1 VPTVFTIGHSTH
13 EPEDFGQLLVQ
24 HAVETLV
31 DVRRYPGSRRVPWTN
46 AGEIERALPAVVY
59 RHLPGLGGRR
69 SPEPDSPNG
78 FWDNDGFRGYADHM
92 ASEEFAT
99 ARESLLEL
107 ARRRAVAVMCAEGP
121 WWRCHRRLLA
131 DALLVEGFEVC
142 HIDPRGRG
150 GHADRLSARSRAA
163 EDAEVGQR
171 PQVTSVIA
179 PAKTKLAAH
188 RWSELIQ
195 ALRNTLTPSLS

>member
-13 EPEDFGQLLVQ
+13 DPDDFAQLLAQ
-24 HAVETLV
+24 HSVEALV

-69 SPEPDSPNG
+69 PPDRDSANG

-92 ASEEFAT
+92 ASEEFSAALGSLVKL
-99 ARESLLEL
+99 ARERT
-107 ARRRAVAVMCAEGP
+107 AAVMCAEGP

-131 DALLVEGFEVC
+131 DALLVGGYEVC
-142 HIDPRGRG
+142 HIDPRGG
-150 GHADRLSARSRAA
+150 AEPHRLTDAA
-163 EDAEVGQR
+163 VVEGTRIVY
-171 PQVTSVIA
+171 P
-179 PAKTKLAAH
+179 PAQEQL
-188 RWSELIQ
+188 LGI
-195 ALRNTLTPSLS
+195 

>member
-1 VPTVFTIGHSTH
+1 MPTVFTIGHSTH
-13 EPEDFGQLLVQ
+13 EPDAFAGLLAQHGVQ
-24 HAVETLV
+24 TLV

-46 AGEIERALPAVVY
+46 AGEIERVLPVDY

-69 SPEPDSPNG
+69 RPDRDSPNG

-99 ARESLLEL
+99 ALESLLEL

-131 DALLVEGFEVC
+131 DTLLVEGFEVC
-142 HIDPRGRG
+142 HIDPRGG
-150 GHADRLSARSRAA
+150 TEPHRLTDAA
-163 EDAEVGQR
+163 VVEGTR
-171 PQVTSVIA
+171 IGYP
-179 PAKTKLAAH
+179 PAQEQLG
-188 RWSELIQ
+188 L
-195 ALRNTLTPSLS
+195 